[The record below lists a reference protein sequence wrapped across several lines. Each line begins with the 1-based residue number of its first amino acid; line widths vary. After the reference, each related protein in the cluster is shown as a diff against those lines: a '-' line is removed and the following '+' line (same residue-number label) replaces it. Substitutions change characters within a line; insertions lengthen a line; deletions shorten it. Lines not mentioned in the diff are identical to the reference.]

1 MRSAYLLAACSLF
14 SIAAPAMAQRPYKPD
29 AAVERFVQVHDVRPD
44 GSDTESTE
52 YVFRVET
59 PQGISDV
66 GALRIGFRSDLDD
79 VESVEAWTV
88 RADGTTVTIPADSI
102 RTQDEGTDGGTSEFT
117 NMKYK
122 VLVYPSVEVGSR
134 VGYRARINHRST
146 PFPGLF
152 NDAYAISPA
161 FNYEHWEVR
170 VNIPAGLPLY
180 VQQRVI
186 PGGLES
192 SADGVNHYR
201 FTYQWLA
208 ARAPEPG
215 SVSDHDFAPALSI
228 STYPDL
234 IALGA
239 AYEKAAAPMAE
250 VTAAIRDQAL
260 KITDGLADDTAR
272 ARSLHHWVAKNI
284 RYVAVYLGHGGL
296 IPHSADH
303 VLANR
308 YGDCKDHAILLQSLL
323 SAAGIESSTAL
334 VSAGSAYQLPT
345 VGAISPLNHAIT
357 YIPSLD
363 LYLDSTDQFAPF
375 GTLPSSDM
383 DKPTVLTALGRMG
396 RTPTMR
402 ADRNVQSS
410 AIKLQIR
417 ADGSIDGTART
428 TVNGVMEGEVR
439 AARFYAQ
446 SLPEPQV
453 VKEMLRRFN
462 ETGTGSLV
470 HEDPNALDKPFWIDA
485 KFQLDPVTNFPG
497 PGALIPPVG
506 LAPGAIASMAASSP
520 LPTRE
525 RDYVCWSR
533 TLDETYRVEF
543 PPGTTLGPLPKG
555 LAYDQDGV
563 RYTSTYSAHGLAVDI
578 RRRIEIQ
585 RVGNVCTP
593 QTNASWRTFHRMLQ
607 RDLRSQIF
615 YR

>member
-1 MRSAYLLAACSLF
+1 MRRSCLVAVFSLV
-14 SIAAPAMAQRPYKPD
+14 SITAPALAQRPYAPD
-29 AAVERFVQVHDVRPD
+29 TTVERFVQVHDVRAD

-79 VESVEAWTV
+79 VESIEAWTV

-117 NMKYK
+117 NMRYK

-134 VGYRARINHRST
+134 VGYRARIHHRST

-152 NDAYAISPA
+152 NDAYTISPA

-180 VQQRVI
+180 VQQRTI

-215 SVSDHDFAPALSI
+215 SVSDDDFAPALSI

-272 ARSLHHWVAKNI
+272 ARALHHWVAKNI

-323 SAAGIESSTAL
+323 SATGIESSTAL
-334 VSAGSAYQLPT
+334 VSAGSAYQLPL

-383 DKPTVLTALGRMG
+383 DKPTVLTALGRLG
-396 RTPTMR
+396 HTPSMK

-410 AIKLQIR
+410 AIRLLIH

-439 AARFYAQ
+439 AVRFSAQ

-462 ETGTGSLV
+462 ETGTGSLE
-470 HEDPNALDKPFWIDA
+470 HEDPNALDKPFWINA
-485 KFQLDPVTNFPG
+485 RFQLDPVTNFPG
-497 PGALIPPVG
+497 PGALIPPAG
-506 LAPGAIASMAASSP
+506 LSPGVIAGIAAFSP
-520 LPTRE
+520 LPKRE
-525 RDYVCWSR
+525 QEYTCWSR
-533 TLDETYRVEF
+533 TLEETYRLEF
-543 PPGTTLGPLPKG
+543 PPKTILGPLPKG
-555 LAYDQDGV
+555 LTYEQNGV
-563 RYTSTYSAHGLAVDI
+563 RYTSSYSVSGLAVDI
-578 RRRIEIQ
+578 HRRLEIQ
-585 RVGNVCTP
+585 RARNVCTP
-593 QTNASWRTFHRMLQ
+593 EDNETWRAFHRLLQ